1 MIKFNHIHTMKKI
14 RLTILLII
22 LQLLIIGCSK
32 PINKVDDFKIIYN
45 FSFLEKNMKA
55 KEIDDINYVEGSVK
69 NISNEDKKD
78 IKIIFYINFKGDK
91 KIKAAEV
98 KIDELKKDDT
108 FRFKVDTTEE
118 INKADKKD
126 LKNDNLVDLVIE

>member
-1 MIKFNHIHTMKKI
+1 MKKI

-45 FSFLEKNMKA
+45 FSFFEENTKP
-55 KEIDDINYVEGSVK
+55 KEIEDPNYVEGSVK

-78 IKIIFYINFKGDK
+78 IKVNFYINFNDGK
-91 KIKAAEV
+91 KIKAAEL

-108 FRFKVDTTEE
+108 FRFKVNTTEE
-118 INKADKKD
+118 INNADKKD
-126 LKNDNLVDLVIE
+126 LKNDKLVDLVVE